1 MNIKLS
7 KRNWVKFLSVFLSIC
22 IITSLGVST
31 YVGAESGSDIE
42 TAVSAINTSFI
53 APYFELREMRLTENY
68 TVGTASSAASTT
80 NELVSQL
87 AANIDNS
94 IIETVNARAEGFK
107 NYLNEY
113 SLSVADIR
121 SDNSELYDA
130 SMSDGMLIGYVY
142 EWTEFDWH
150 EPETGEL
157 ITSLFGTLHK
167 LTFSIQGEAISL
179 VKDEYDE
186 EPITGINTV
195 ETVSE
200 LELNSE
206 VSVVSAN
213 ALSCTGTVA
222 GYFSTNALS
231 YYADLYVGPYDWADG
246 VRNDYEYYNRQYLN
260 YKVGGGDC
268 ANFASQCL
276 HYAGLDMTS
285 SWWYSDGD
293 TPCENAA
300 HSANSG
306 TSYVDH
312 SCTSDD
318 TSSSAWRGCSA
329 QATTLSSYYSSSSS
343 TSFSAADFEI
353 GDLLYTSSYAH
364 VYICSSIVGTTPL
377 FSSHTNDYKNI
388 PLPSTGVL
396 MLHIHRYDTTCAGYT
411 ATQHVK
417 MCTCDDGGILTKITP
432 GTATMYARYVDMRSN
447 LYYMNKNGGEVYA

>member
-1 MNIKLS
+1 MNTKLS
-7 KRNWVKFLSVFLSIC
+7 KRNCVKFLCIFLSIC

-31 YVGAESGSDIE
+31 YVGAESGSELE
-42 TAVSAINTSFI
+42 TTISTINASFI
-53 APYFELREMRLTENY
+53 APYFELREMTLTENY
-68 TVGTASSAASTT
+68 TVGTASSAASTA
-80 NELVSQL
+80 NELNSQL
-87 AANIDNS
+87 ATNIDNS
-94 IIETVNARAEGFK
+94 VIEAVDARAEGFK
-107 NYLNEY
+107 NYVNEY
-113 SLSVADIR
+113 SLSVTDVR
-121 SDNSELYDA
+121 SDNSELYDV
-130 SMSDGMLIGYVY
+130 SMSDGMVTGYVY

-157 ITSLFGTLHK
+157 ITSSFGTLHK
-167 LTFSIQGEAISL
+167 LTFSILGNAISL
-179 VKDEYDE
+179 VNDEYDE

-195 ETVSE
+195 ETASE

-206 VSVVSAN
+206 ATVVSTN

-231 YYADLYVGPYDWADG
+231 YYANLYVGPYGTSDG
-246 VRNDYEYYNRQYLN
+246 VSNDYSYYNRQYLN

-276 HYAGLDMTS
+276 YYAGLDMTS

-293 TPCENAA
+293 TPCGNAA

-329 QATTLSSYYSSSSS
+329 QASTLSSYYSSSSS
-343 TSFSAADFEI
+343 TSFSASDFEI

-364 VYICSSIVGTTPL
+364 VYICSSIVGSTPL

-388 PLPSTGVL
+388 PLPSSGVL
-396 MLHIHRYDTTCAGYT
+396 MLHIHRYGTTCVAYT

-417 MCTCDDGGILTKITP
+417 MCNCNDGG
-432 GTATMYARYVDMRSN
+432 YAYENHTWNSN
-447 LYYMNKNGGEVYA
+447 NVCTVCGYAK